1 MRVNPSKLLLP
12 LLTLVISLIMM
23 SPLIFSV
30 LASFMNELEI
40 YSGLLRIP
48 TRISFE
54 NYYDVLVK
62 YKFAKLTINTTLI
75 TSIVVVAAIP
85 VAILATASL
94 TLKRIRFKRT
104 ILTVCVIGATA
115 PEIMLMIPMFSLMSD
130 LGLINNFLSVILPY
144 TAMTI
149 CFDMLVLYSYQRGLP
164 SEFIEAAYL
173 DGASDWYLI
182 WRILTPLSKP
192 AIMSAAILTTV
203 FTWNSFILPLVLLP
217 DPDMATLPVGL
228 LRFSGQY
235 LVNVPL
241 LLTGSII
248 TSFPMI
254 IFYLIFQGYV
264 VKGVTF
270 AVRE

>member
-1 MRVNPSKLLLP
+1 MRLKLSQISLALLC
-12 LLTLVISLIMM
+12 LVISLIMM
-23 SPLIFSV
+23 SPLILTV
-30 LASFMNELEI
+30 LASFMSELEI
-40 YSGLLRIP
+40 YSGLLRLP
-48 TRISFE
+48 SKISLE
-54 NYYDVLVK
+54 NYYNVLVG
-62 YKFAKLTINTTLI
+62 YKFARLTLNTTII
-75 TSIVVVAAIP
+75 TSVVVITAIP
-85 VAILATASL
+85 IAILATAPL
-94 TLKRIRFKRT
+94 TLKKIRFKRT
-104 ILTVCVIGATA
+104 MLTLCVIGATA

-149 CFDMLVLYSYQRGLP
+149 CFDILVLYSYQRGLP

-173 DGASDWYLI
+173 DGSSDWYLI
-182 WRILTPLSKP
+182 WRIITPLSKP
-192 AIMSAAILTTV
+192 AIISAAILTTV

-217 DPDMATLPVGL
+217 DPEMATLPVGL

-254 IFYLIFQGYV
+254 AFYLLFQSYV
-264 VKGVTF
+264 VKGVAF